1 MARYFTRSRTS
12 EKRFLESNGF
22 SMVDKK
28 VRTLAEARRECA
40 RLDRLLFDGW
50 AKSMFFGA

>member
-1 MARYFTRSRTS
+1 MARYFTS